1 MKISTKGQYGLRA
14 LVDLAAHDSGKPVLL
29 GQIAE
34 RQQLSKR
41 YLERLFTMLRDRG
54 IVRSVRGAAGGY
66 LMNRAP
72 REIPVA
78 EVLEVLEVPLIPVDC
93 FSDQSQC
100 KLRDRCITHELW
112 VELEDCI
119 RHTLANISL
128 EDLRQR
134 YLEMAKNQTQM
145 YYI

>member
-78 EVLEVLEVPLIPVDC
+78 EVLEVLEGPLIPVDC

>member
-14 LVDLAAHDSGKPVLL
+14 LVDLAAHDDGKPVLL
-29 GQIAE
+29 GRIAQ

-66 LMNRAP
+66 VMNRAP
-72 REIPVA
+72 QDVTVA
-78 EVLEVLEVPLIPVDC
+78 EVLETLEGPLTPVDC
-93 FSDQSQC
+93 INDPAQC
-100 KLRDRCITHELW
+100 KIRDRCITHELW
-112 VELEDCI
+112 VELEETI
-119 RHTLANISL
+119 RHTLNSITL

-134 YLEMAKNQTQM
+134 YFEMAKNQTQM
-145 YYI
+145 YDI